1 MNNNSENK
9 ANNFDVTIIG
19 GGAIGISIAYKLSK
33 SKFRCVVVEKN
44 TIGSGAT
51 QAAAGVISP
60 LFYGDINLADNLN
73 TPIYKLRKLSFD
85 SFLTLEEE
93 LAEMDI
99 RSPYQ
104 KTGILRVAFNED
116 ELKILDNLSDS
127 LSNLNISS
135 KNIDKNEIN
144 NELSFLSNEIKG
156 GKYFYDDGYVDGLD
170 YVNKLKIAI
179 HKMGCE
185 IFENEP
191 FINIKEKNN
200 DQVEILTSN
209 RMIKSKYII
218 FCTGSWNI
226 LEDFDLP
233 SDYKINPVKGQ
244 YILVSSNEI
253 ELPYTIGEV
262 GDGSNYSGY
271 LVPRENNIIYIGAS
285 KHPGENDNS
294 VNLKGLNFCY
304 QIARKYIKNADK
316 LEFVSVGTGIRPQS
330 KIGTPIISNLYN
342 YENILFISGHY
353 TQGIMLSLGTGE
365 IVKNYINKSD
375 INLFKSFSKN

>member
-1 MNNNSENK
+1 LNNNSENK

-19 GGAIGISIAYKLSK
+19 GGAIGVSIAYKLSK

-85 SFLTLEEE
+85 SFLTLGEE
-93 LAEMDI
+93 LAEMGI

>member
-19 GGAIGISIAYKLSK
+19 GGAIGVSIAYKLSK

-85 SFLTLEEE
+85 SFLTLGEE
-93 LAEMDI
+93 LAEMGI

-135 KNIDKNEIN
+135 KNLDKNEIN

-185 IFENEP
+185 IFENEQ

>member
-19 GGAIGISIAYKLSK
+19 GGAIGVSIAYKLSK

-85 SFLTLEEE
+85 SFLTLGEE
-93 LAEMDI
+93 LAEMGI

-191 FINIKEKNN
+191 FINIKQKNN

-316 LEFVSVGTGIRPQS
+316 LEFISVGTGIRPQS

>member
-19 GGAIGISIAYKLSK
+19 GGAIGVSIAYKLSK

-73 TPIYKLRKLSFD
+73 TPTYKLRKLSFD
-85 SFLTLEEE
+85 SFLTLGEE
-93 LAEMDI
+93 LAEMGI

-316 LEFVSVGTGIRPQS
+316 LEFISVGTGIRPQS

>member
-19 GGAIGISIAYKLSK
+19 GGAIGVSIAYKLSK

-85 SFLTLEEE
+85 SFLTLGEE

-185 IFENEP
+185 IFENES

-316 LEFVSVGTGIRPQS
+316 LEFISVGTGIRPQS

>member
-19 GGAIGISIAYKLSK
+19 GGAIGVSIAYKLSK

-85 SFLTLEEE
+85 SFLTLGEE
-93 LAEMDI
+93 LAEMGI

>member
-1 MNNNSENK
+1 
-9 ANNFDVTIIG
+9 
-19 GGAIGISIAYKLSK
+19 
-33 SKFRCVVVEKN
+33 
-44 TIGSGAT
+44 
-51 QAAAGVISP
+51 
-60 LFYGDINLADNLN
+60 
-73 TPIYKLRKLSFD
+73 
-85 SFLTLEEE
+85 
-93 LAEMDI
+93 
-99 RSPYQ
+99 
-104 KTGILRVAFNED
+104 
-116 ELKILDNLSDS
+116 
-127 LSNLNISS
+127 
-135 KNIDKNEIN
+135 
-144 NELSFLSNEIKG
+144 
-156 GKYFYDDGYVDGLD
+156 
-170 YVNKLKIAI
+170 
-179 HKMGCE
+179 MGCE

-316 LEFVSVGTGIRPQS
+316 LEFISVGTGIRPQS

>member
-85 SFLTLEEE
+85 SFLTLGEE

-316 LEFVSVGTGIRPQS
+316 LEFISVGTGIRPQS

>member
-9 ANNFDVTIIG
+9 AKNFDVTIIG
-19 GGAIGISIAYKLSK
+19 GGAIGVSIAYKLSK

-85 SFLTLEEE
+85 SFLTLGEE
-93 LAEMDI
+93 LAEMGI

-316 LEFVSVGTGIRPQS
+316 LEFISVGTGIRPQS

>member
-19 GGAIGISIAYKLSK
+19 GGAIGVSIAYKLSK

-73 TPIYKLRKLSFD
+73 TPTYKLRKLSFD
-85 SFLTLEEE
+85 SFLTLGEE
-93 LAEMDI
+93 LAEMGI

-185 IFENEP
+185 IFENES

-316 LEFVSVGTGIRPQS
+316 LEFISVGTGIRPQS

>member
-19 GGAIGISIAYKLSK
+19 GGAIGVSIAYKLSK

-85 SFLTLEEE
+85 SFLTLGEE

-316 LEFVSVGTGIRPQS
+316 LEFISVGTGIRPQS

>member
-19 GGAIGISIAYKLSK
+19 GGAIGVSIAYKLSK

-85 SFLTLEEE
+85 SFLTLGEE
-93 LAEMDI
+93 LAEMGI

-316 LEFVSVGTGIRPQS
+316 LEFISVGTGIRPQS

>member
-19 GGAIGISIAYKLSK
+19 GGAIGVSIAYKLSK

-85 SFLTLEEE
+85 SFLTLGEE
-93 LAEMDI
+93 LAEMGI

-185 IFENEP
+185 IFENES

-316 LEFVSVGTGIRPQS
+316 LEFISVGTGIRPQS

>member
-19 GGAIGISIAYKLSK
+19 GGAIGVSIAYKLSK

-85 SFLTLEEE
+85 SFLTLGEE

-156 GKYFYDDGYVDGLD
+156 GKYFHDDGYVDGLD

-316 LEFVSVGTGIRPQS
+316 LEFISVGTGIRPQS

>member
-19 GGAIGISIAYKLSK
+19 GGAIGVSIAYKLSK

-85 SFLTLEEE
+85 SFLTLGEE

>member
-19 GGAIGISIAYKLSK
+19 GGAIGVSIAYKLSK

-85 SFLTLEEE
+85 SFLTLGEE

-185 IFENEP
+185 IFENEQ

-375 INLFKSFSKN
+375 INLFKSFSKK

>member
-19 GGAIGISIAYKLSK
+19 GGAIGVSIAYKLSK

-73 TPIYKLRKLSFD
+73 TPTYKLRKLSFD
-85 SFLTLEEE
+85 SFLTLGEE

-316 LEFVSVGTGIRPQS
+316 LEFISVGTGIRPQS

>member
-19 GGAIGISIAYKLSK
+19 GGAIGVSIAYKLSK

-85 SFLTLEEE
+85 SFLTLGEE

-185 IFENEP
+185 IFENEQ

>member
-19 GGAIGISIAYKLSK
+19 GGAIGVSIAYKLSK

-85 SFLTLEEE
+85 SFLTLGEE
-93 LAEMDI
+93 LTEMGI

-233 SDYKINPVKGQ
+233 FDYKINPVKGQ

-316 LEFVSVGTGIRPQS
+316 LEFISVGTGIRPQS

>member
-1 MNNNSENK
+1 LNNNSENK

-19 GGAIGISIAYKLSK
+19 GGAIGVSIAYKLSK

-85 SFLTLEEE
+85 SFLTLGEE
-93 LAEMDI
+93 LAEMGI

-185 IFENEP
+185 IFENES

-316 LEFVSVGTGIRPQS
+316 LEFISVGTGIRPQS